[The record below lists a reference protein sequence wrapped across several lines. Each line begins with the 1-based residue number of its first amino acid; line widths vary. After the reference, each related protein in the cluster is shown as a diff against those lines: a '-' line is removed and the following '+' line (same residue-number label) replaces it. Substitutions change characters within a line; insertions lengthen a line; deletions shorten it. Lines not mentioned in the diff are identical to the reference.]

1 MNNSLLTTQRPFEC
15 PCGGAAPNLRSGAK
29 PPRFAL
35 CCGRYIDGGESAPTA
50 LELMRSRYSAYVLGA
65 SDYLRA
71 TWAPQTC
78 PADLDAN
85 PDAPD
90 APRWLGLQIKR
101 FVARDET
108 HAEVEFIAR
117 YKVSGRAHRLHELSR
132 FIRGDDGRWRYLD
145 GDVNET

>member
-1 MNNSLLTTQRPFEC
+1 MHNPSLTTQRPSEC

-29 PPRFAL
+29 APRFAL

-65 SDYLRA
+65 NDYLRA
-71 TWAPQTC
+71 TWAGDTC
-78 PADLDAN
+78 PADLDAS

-90 APRWLGLQIKR
+90 APRWLGLQIKS
-101 FVARDET
+101 FVARNET

-117 YKVSGRAHRLHELSR
+117 YKVGGRAHRLHELSR
-132 FIRGDDGRWRYLD
+132 FIRDDVGRWRYVD
-145 GDVNET
+145 GDVSET